1 MTDALIA
8 PLKIEFV
15 IPGTP
20 QQQGSKIVSRYGGMY
35 DANKKL
41 APWRQEGIAA
51 AQAAYHGPKIA
62 TPVRV
67 YAAFWFARPASHY
80 GTGRNAGKLKPGAPR
95 YFSNAP
101 DLDKLQRALG
111 DVLEQSG
118 LLQNDKLI
126 VEWLNPGKYW
136 TAGAPHTDVEILAAE
151 E

>member
-1 MTDALIA
+1 MTEALIA
-8 PLKIEFV
+8 PLKIDFV

-51 AQAAYHGPKIA
+51 AQAAYQGPKII
-62 TPVRV
+62 TPVLV
-67 YAAFWFARPASHY
+67 AAEFWFARPASHF
-80 GTGRNAGKLKPGAPR
+80 GSGRNASKLKPTAPR
-95 YFSNAP
+95 YYSNAP

-126 VEWLNPGKYW
+126 VSWLNPVKYW
-136 TAGAPHTDVEILAAE
+136 TSDAPYTRVTILPAE
-151 E
+151 G